1 MNTVLSML
9 LSWTAQVLI
18 LVIVAAISGRA
29 LAHPRARLFFWQFV
43 LLIVLLLP
51 VVQPWKASPIEAI
64 SASASVIVHVAPA
77 GNVALPWYSR
87 VRWKPQY
94 LAGLLV
100 AGAILRLLWIG
111 VGFARL
117 RRYRKNAELMKD
129 PPLYFVAQSVRWYL
143 SNCIPGPVTYGWLKP
158 SILLPQRTL
167 ALAPAMREAIACHE
181 LVHVQRG
188 DWLFVISEEVV
199 RSLLWFHP
207 AVWYVLSQIQLAREQ
222 VVDREAVR
230 LTDNRECYLD
240 ALMAVA
246 GHKLQPDLVPATL
259 FLKKRHLTVRVA
271 EVMKEVS
278 MSRARIAASLTAVFS
293 AALFAV
299 FMAVWLFPMVSPAQ
313 TVVDDPGVT
322 VDAGGKLLHRGP
334 VHYPLGQ
341 RAGGTVTI
349 DATLNSKGEVTDAR
363 VLTGPEELR
372 KSALAAVLDWHYS
385 TERGTLSH
393 AQISIRF
400 EPRAGSSE
408 TAATTTPVPPPA
420 PPPPGFSRTIRIKSL
435 EFVGV
440 SPEAEQELRNRIQF
454 HEGDVINPP
463 DMLKI
468 NQAVQEYD
476 SHLRAGFTTGN
487 LRPGQEAEAVLRITL
502 VQQAN
507 GSIGLPAVVGGRGP
521 VVTTQTIPAP
531 APLGTIRVGGDIQS
545 TKIVS
550 KATPVYP
557 PLAKQARIQGTVKLA
572 VTIGA
577 DGTVQ
582 DIQTISGHPLLVDP
596 AIDAVKQWVYQ
607 PTLLNGNPVSVIT
620 EVNVNFTLAQ

>member
-18 LVIVAAISGRA
+18 LVIVAAISSLA

-87 VRWKPQY
+87 VRWKPEY

-100 AGAILRLLWIG
+100 AGAIVRLLWIS

-117 RRYRKNAELMKD
+117 RRYRQNAELMKD

-143 SNCIPGPVTYGWLKP
+143 SNSIPGPVTYGWLKP

-167 ALAPAMREAIACHE
+167 ALTPAMREAIACHE
-181 LVHVQRG
+181 LLHVRRG

-207 AVWYVLSQIQLAREQ
+207 AVWYALSQIQLAREQ

-259 FLKKRHLTVRVA
+259 FLKKRHLAVRVA

-278 MSRARIAASLTAVFS
+278 MSRSRIAASLTAVFS

-322 VDAGGKLLHRGP
+322 VDAGGKLVHRGA
-334 VHYPLGQ
+334 VHYPLSQ
-341 RAGGTVTI
+341 RTGGTVTI

-372 KSALAAVLDWHYS
+372 KAALTGVLDWHYS
-385 TERGTLSH
+385 TDSGTLSH

-400 EPRAGSSE
+400 EPRAGSGE
-408 TAATTTPVPPPA
+408 TTAIITPPPA
-420 PPPPGFSRTIRIKSL
+420 PPPPGFSRTVRIKTL

-454 HEGDVINPP
+454 HEGDVVNPA

-476 SHLRAGFTTGN
+476 SHLRAGFTMGIS
-487 LRPGQEAEAVLRITL
+487 RPGQDAEAVLRVSL

-507 GSIGLPAVVGGRGP
+507 GSIGLPTAVGGRGP
-521 VVTTQTIPAP
+521 VVTTQTIPAT
-531 APLGTIRVGGDIQS
+531 APPGTIRVGGDVQS
-545 TKIVS
+545 TKIVN

-557 PLAKQARIQGTVKLA
+557 ALAKQARIQGTVRLT
-572 VTIGA
+572 VTIST
-577 DGTVQ
+577 DGTVS
-582 DIQTISGHPLLVDP
+582 DIQLISGHPLLVEP
-596 AIDAVKQWVYQ
+596 AVEAVKQWVYQ

-620 EVNVNFTLAQ
+620 EVTVNFTLSQ